1 MFFIFKCT
9 LFWTLKREE
18 TVWLFSQCIFVQIY
32 IEHEG
37 LCSLTNTAVLDFLVF
52 NALNRL
58 VFFMLPSS
66 AYGRLSTLVELLI
79 QQSWLCFYHSD
90 AYCLTFS
97 FSNLKIPFHFLTDE
111 LIWIRWISLI
121 YLLSQKNRHKNNP
134 ETLYVLFDVKPFNIC
149 STDVTHI
156 RWLKHNWNFT
166 DSTWKQHQ
174 SQPPFPTFT
183 APECRQI
190 FFKDTGAGVFFF

>member
-1 MFFIFKCT
+1 M
-9 LFWTLKREE
+9 
-18 TVWLFSQCIFVQIY
+18 
-32 IEHEG
+32 
-37 LCSLTNTAVLDFLVF
+37 DFLVF

-121 YLLSQKNRHKNNP
+121 YLLSQKKNRHKSNP

-156 RWLKHNWNFT
+156 RWLEHNWNFT

-190 FFKDTGAGVFFF
+190 FF